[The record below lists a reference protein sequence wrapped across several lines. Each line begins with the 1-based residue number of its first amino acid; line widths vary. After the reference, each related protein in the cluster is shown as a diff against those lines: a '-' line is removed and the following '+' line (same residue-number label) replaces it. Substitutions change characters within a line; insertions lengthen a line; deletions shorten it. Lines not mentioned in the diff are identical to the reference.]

1 MTINSRAL
9 ELQGTSTATGTTGG
23 NITFFSAGQLRIDSG
38 ATFNDES
45 GTARTGL
52 TISGTGTVANY
63 GTWEKT
69 VGNGTAIISAAFNST
84 GTAAA
89 LANVEVATGTLNL
102 SGGGTDVFTSYSGAG
117 TIYFGGGTR
126 TLDANSSIT
135 TTSTSTLARRRS
147 TAAATVSARAR
158 R

>member
-1 MTINSRAL
+1 M
-9 ELQGTSTATGTTGG
+9 
-23 NITFFSAGQLRIDSG
+23 
-38 ATFNDES
+38 
-45 GTARTGL
+45 

-117 TIYFGGGTR
+117 TIYLRGGTR

-135 TTSTSTLARRRS
+135 TANVDFNAGTTTLNGGSYSVGTSTTVNGGTGDLKIATANLGALSLTASLA
-147 TAAATVSARAR
+147 AR
-158 R
+158 